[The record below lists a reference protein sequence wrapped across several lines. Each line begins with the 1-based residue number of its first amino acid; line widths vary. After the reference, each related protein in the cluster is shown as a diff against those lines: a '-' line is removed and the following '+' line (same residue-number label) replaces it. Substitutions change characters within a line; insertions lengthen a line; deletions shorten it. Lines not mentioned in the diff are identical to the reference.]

1 MVYEW
6 GMNGVHDEIADDE
19 QTPRVRGEVSGASID
34 QLPYDGEE
42 QKRKKDMEI
51 KQMLDES
58 YQRARTL
65 IQKNKRLLLR
75 LADVRA

>member
-1 MVYEW
+1 
-6 GMNGVHDEIADDE
+6 
-19 QTPRVRGEVSGASID
+19 
-34 QLPYDGEE
+34 
-42 QKRKKDMEI
+42 MEI